1 MPNIN
6 GSSYK
11 LQSQTSV
18 AISHFKLACLLQ
30 KQQLQMEDFGTDV
43 QLSLRLLLLSKIRLE
58 LMQSFQMLC
67 YLLAA

>member
-1 MPNIN
+1 M
-6 GSSYK
+6 
-11 LQSQTSV
+11 